1 MEHVLIENLTPV
13 DSHIISEA
21 TGDEQ
26 GKSKSYYL
34 KGLFIQGD
42 VRNHNGRIYPASQ
55 IRSAVDQLNERLR
68 RGESVLGEMDH
79 PDGLNINLDRV
90 SHMITE
96 MHMEGSDGYGTMKII
111 ETVQSGQLIKGLL
124 DAGVKLG
131 VSSRGSGNVG
141 PGGYVSDF
149 EIITIDVVATPSAP
163 GAFPVSIREA
173 KYRKEIDKLSRI
185 SAEDPVA
192 QRYLKEEL
200 IKFINRL

>member
-68 RGESVLGEMDH
+68 RGESILGEMDH
-79 PDGLNINLDRV
+79 PEGLNINLDRV

-96 MHMEGSDGYGTMKII
+96 MHMKGSDGYGTMKII
-111 ETVQSGQLIKGLL
+111 ETVQSGQIIKGLL

>member
-1 MEHVLIENLTPV
+1 MEHVLIERLTPV

-26 GKSKSYYL
+26 GKAKSYYL

-55 IRSAVDQLNERLR
+55 IRSAVDQLNARLR

-111 ETVQSGQLIKGLL
+111 ETVQAGQIIKGLL

-192 QRYLKEEL
+192 KRYLKEEL

>member
-68 RGESVLGEMDH
+68 RGESILGEMDH
-79 PDGLNINLDRV
+79 PEGLNINLDRV

-111 ETVQSGQLIKGLL
+111 ETVQSGQIIKGLL
-124 DAGVKLG
+124 DVGVKLG

-149 EIITIDVVATPSAP
+149 EIITVDIVATPSAP
-163 GAFPVSIREA
+163 SAFPVSIREA
-173 KYRKEIDKLSRI
+173 RKRKEIEYLS
-185 SAEDPVA
+185 SLSENDQLA
-192 QRYLKEEL
+192 QKYLQKEL
-200 IKFINRL
+200 LKFIQDL